1 MRYII
6 KNGKIYGI
14 YNQNYSALTG
24 KPSINNHELAEGIS
38 YSSEDLG
45 IVVGPISQAEYDA
58 MPTHNPQTIYV
69 VYDDE
74 IDPSSTAINYNDLD
88 NKPQINGQV
97 LTGNKP
103 LSSLNIYSKEEV
115 RNLIAAGRSIIV
127 TETKPDSP
135 TPNTLYYVETSTQ
148 SVYHVYLYDSNT
160 QEADL
165 GLSTID
171 LSDYYTKTQ
180 ADNKFEILTNKVSSV
195 DSSSTNDQ
203 YPSAKA
209 VYDGFAPLNST
220 DIKGGIS
227 NFVNPDTAIFNF
239 DTTGVELR
247 QRGEKQFFVQFKNP
261 IDNTNYYAVC
271 KTEIII
277 NNYNSSAA
285 QTVIWQTT
293 TQVNPT
299 TAGASKNFK
308 RCGII
313 SGGVDATQ
321 ITSATITWKDWYPTE
336 YPATDIPL
344 INSWTADTAQISIT
358 GGNAIFSFRQLK
370 LASGTQGRIAQIG
383 YGFPMKNRTVRA
395 YSSMETLT
403 SAQSALAEV
412 GIEATSIAI
421 NLYGWTAGRAYYGQV
436 VAPLGY

>member
-74 IDPSSTAINYNDLD
+74 IDPSSTAINYNDLE

-115 RNLIAAGRSIIV
+115 KNLIAAGRSIIV
-127 TETKPDSP
+127 TETKPASP
-135 TPNTLYYVETSTQ
+135 SPNTLYYVETSTQ

-180 ADNKFEILTNKVSSV
+180 ADNKFEILTNKVNTITSA
-195 DSSSTNDQ
+195 STTDE
-203 YPSAKA
+203 YPSAKG
-209 VYDGFAPLNST
+209 VYDYAAPYGSVANM
-220 DIKGGIS
+220 
-227 NFVNPDTAIFNF
+227 
-239 DTTGVELR
+239 
-247 QRGEKQFFVQFKNP
+247 
-261 IDNTNYYAVC
+261 
-271 KTEIII
+271 
-277 NNYNSSAA
+277 
-285 QTVIWQTT
+285 
-293 TQVNPT
+293 
-299 TAGASKNFK
+299 TAGNTSSSDCVFNLEGLIQQRTIQQRIFFG
-308 RCGII
+308 RITDVI
-313 SGGVDATQ
+313 SGNNMLGKI
-321 ITSATITWKDWYPTE
+321 ITTINCTEGEAIIEQKFIKMFNMQNVYNRIEYYRLGHLDVSYGTKVYDNRDKIVWLPWYPTE
-336 YPATDIPL
+336 YPATNITL
-344 INSWTADTAQISIT
+344 INSWTADTAQISVT
-358 GGNAIFSFRQLK
+358 GSNAIFSFRQLK
-370 LASGTQGRIAQIG
+370 LASGTQGRVSQMS

-403 SAQSALAEV
+403 SAQSALVEV
-412 GIEATSIAI
+412 GIETTSITI
-421 NLYGWTAGRAYYGQV
+421 NLYGWETGRAYYGQV